1 MKDKPK
7 PSMDEIILADGR
19 YPQEAFAFLHEGLGQ
34 SVSRI
39 YGKGATAEDRD
50 SGEQHHVSGEQ
61 LCLGLRDVAVER
73 WGLLAKTVLERWN
86 IRATIDFG
94 NMVYLLIESEVWRK
108 TPEDSLEDFRDVYDF
123 ETAFA
128 LADEFE
134 LKE

>member
-1 MKDKPK
+1 MKDKSK
-7 PSMDEIILADGR
+7 PSMEEIILADGR

-39 YGKGATAEDRD
+39 YGKGAAAEDRE
-50 SGEQHHVSGEQ
+50 SAEQRHVSGEQ
-61 LCLGLRDVAVER
+61 LCHGLRDVAVER
-73 WGLLAKTVLERWN
+73 WGMLAQTVLERWN
-86 IRATIDFG
+86 IRSTIDFG
-94 NMVYLLIESEVWRK
+94 NMVYLLIENGLWRK

-128 LADEFE
+128 VVNEFE